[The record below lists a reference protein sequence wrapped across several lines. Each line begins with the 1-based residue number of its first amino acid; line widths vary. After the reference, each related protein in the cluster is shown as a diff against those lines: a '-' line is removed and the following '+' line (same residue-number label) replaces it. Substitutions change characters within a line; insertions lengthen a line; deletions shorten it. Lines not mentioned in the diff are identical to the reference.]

1 MVLRV
6 FSDYVT
12 SGVHCCHQKSFLAS
26 FHTFTSTSSS
36 LHESPKRLIFCYCV
50 LILFRPVSDHF
61 VAMFSKT
68 TMRRSLSSPNP
79 RPSGLLKRSLMPLCL
94 LSGHCFLRQ
103 RCLYVLYQD
112 LLSLSCACWFCS
124 FVMIRFSVMDYI
136 VVTSL
141 LTDGDSFPTDKIISV
156 VFAFLL
162 TIIPVVTLNP
172 YNNNHVLS
180 HR

>member
-1 MVLRV
+1 MLLFLSCTISWLGLDWAIASISIYCICCYPVILHPSTIWFRHAEIFQHGVRV

-68 TMRRSLSSPNP
+68 TMRHSLSSPNP

-103 RCLYVLYQD
+103 RCLYVLY
-112 LLSLSCACWFCS
+112 
-124 FVMIRFSVMDYI
+124 
-136 VVTSL
+136 
-141 LTDGDSFPTDKIISV
+141 
-156 VFAFLL
+156 
-162 TIIPVVTLNP
+162 
-172 YNNNHVLS
+172 
-180 HR
+180 